1 MYNAILCNILLLVLM
16 FVFYTLKT
24 FQDKM
29 NVKMNIVISFLY
41 NLFKM

>member
-16 FVFYTLKT
+16 FVSYTLKT

-29 NVKMNIVISFLY
+29 KGKMNIVISFLY